1 SGECETDDQP
11 RKKDWL
17 ARDPVHLNR
26 VQGWKN
32 VTRDASDG
40 HGFPWADDEVGED
53 HHPARRKTHC
63 ARKDFCRVGHF
74 PPSGGH
80 SRNKFSVD
88 VADGKKQS
96 TTKNEAKD
104 PAKRTA
110 TQKPVV
116 HDNQPSNADHRAPTQ
131 REVIDDAEF
140 SCKLRGGR
148 EGRAVPG

>member
-1 SGECETDDQP
+1 KRDKHDKKHNRSEGRPVLKARAQADAAVVQKREQSGECETDDQP

-74 PPSGGH
+74 ARSVGH

-116 HDNQPSNADHRAPTQ
+116 
-131 REVIDDAEF
+131 
-140 SCKLRGGR
+140 
-148 EGRAVPG
+148 